1 MAFWEADSGK
11 GAKDP
16 LGQKDH
22 EFLQSREEAVRTGP
36 SGEVV
41 PGRDVELGGNEPCE
55 VARGMSRAQ
64 LRFEVESYECVEHI
78 VGQKQEK
85 EKYEHGMWFVF
96 VDVICVPLVH
106 QLIEP
111 VVLDPPPGVSD
122 MDNGLRSRC
131 CLGYVR
137 RPNPL

>member
-55 VARGMSRAQ
+55 VARGMPRAQ
-64 LRFEVESYECVEHI
+64 LRLEVERKRSSATATLPVTSRVSRELRAHGLI
-78 VGQKQEK
+78 VPPAPGEACPG
-85 EKYEHGMWFVF
+85 EATVSH
-96 VDVICVPLVH
+96 LA
-106 QLIEP
+106 P
-111 VVLDPPPGVSD
+111 VCTPRD
-122 MDNGLRSRC
+122 R
-131 CLGYVR
+131 
-137 RPNPL
+137 